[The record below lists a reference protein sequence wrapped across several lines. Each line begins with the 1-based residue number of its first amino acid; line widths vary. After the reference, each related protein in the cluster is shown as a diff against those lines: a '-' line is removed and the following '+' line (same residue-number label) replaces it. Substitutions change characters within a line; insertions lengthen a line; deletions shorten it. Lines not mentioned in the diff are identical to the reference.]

1 MKIGIAGTGRMG
13 TAIVQRLLDVGHE
26 VHVWNRTVDNA
37 HEAREAGARWTPTL
51 GELVNESEVVIS
63 FLLDNAAVERVY
75 LGTNGLLTG
84 RVEGRL
90 FIDMSTVS
98 PGTHGPIA
106 AAMASRNAGFIECP
120 VSGSIPAA
128 RSGTLVGFAG
138 GEASEFA
145 RAQPLL
151 EQLCR
156 RVEHVGPLGAG
167 ARMKLAA
174 NLLLAVF
181 WQALGESLLLVD
193 PSPTDAALVVDLLAD
208 SNIGAAV
215 LRTRAPQVVAAMNG
229 NVSGAAAFDVDTMRK
244 DLRYM
249 ADEATAHGSSLPLA
263 NRTLECF
270 DRASREGSGG
280 VDSVAY
286 PAYWIAQQKAAA
298 NGGLRLLTANAGQA
312 TSTGRIQADRF
323 VR

>member
-13 TAIVQRLLDVGHE
+13 TAIVRRLLELGHE
-26 VHVWNRTVDNA
+26 VRVWNRTADNA
-37 HEAREAGARWTPTL
+37 HDARAAGARWTPTL
-51 GELVNESEVVIS
+51 GELVNDSEVVIS

-75 LGTNGLLTG
+75 LGTDGLLTG

-98 PGTHGPIA
+98 PGAHGRIA
-106 AAMASRNAGFIECP
+106 PAMASRNAGFIECP
-120 VSGSIPAA
+120 VSGSIAA
-128 RSGTLVGFAG
+128 AQSGALVGFAG
-138 GEASEFA
+138 GPAPEFA

-151 EQLCR
+151 RQFCR

-193 PSPTDAALVVDLLAD
+193 PSAMDAARAIDLLAD
-208 SNIGAAV
+208 SNIGAAI
-215 LRTRAPQVVAAMNG
+215 LRTRAPQIVAAMNG
-229 NVSGAAAFDVDTMRK
+229 DNSDAAAFDVDTMRK

-249 ADEATAHGSSLPLA
+249 ADEAAAHRSSLPLA
-263 NRTLECF
+263 NCTLECF
-270 DRASREGSGG
+270 DRASREGRGG
-280 VDSVAY
+280 VDGVAY
-286 PAYWIAQQKAAA
+286 PAYWIAQQKAVAGDA
-298 NGGLRLLTANAGQA
+298 QRL
-312 TSTGRIQADRF
+312 TSSRT
-323 VR
+323 